1 MNASTATSRTLYAQN
16 DPRHPSNDLKFQ
28 DSRYAGIR
36 QENAPIIKRKG
47 RIIETNPLRIEESK
61 KILFSTMPKVRPG
74 DQDRLIKEM
83 LEGKHGV
90 EKKLLAKDHM
100 KRLGYTYEDEKY
112 IFGVDKSKNVPMGTE
127 RKTSGGVVSK
137 VTQSGGVVSKVTQSG
152 GGGVMGK
159 FEIYGPL
166 GSMMVELKKLLG
178 MKSGYSSGRISQ
190 KHVVGMV
197 LIISALM
204 LLKRK

>member
-36 QENAPIIKRKG
+36 QENVPVIERKG

-61 KILFSTMPKVRPG
+61 KILFSTMPNVRPG

-83 LEGKHGV
+83 LEGNHGD

-112 IFGVDKSKNVPMGTE
+112 IFGVDKTKNVPMGTE
-127 RKTSGGVVSK
+127 RD
-137 VTQSGGVVSKVTQSG
+137 GGVVSKVTQSG

-166 GSMMVELKKLLG
+166 ESMMVELKKFLG